1 MGGKGSRQTTTTT
14 MMRCGVRVAG
24 VGPWIERERQEGR
37 THNNQSGIHVEKGGV
52 KKEEQE
58 EARDGVASGG
68 ERMSINVLMKQHKL
82 FKHLSWNL
90 YFAYAESPLLLLL
103 SSQWQSTNSE
113 EKSV

>member
-1 MGGKGSRQTTTTT
+1 MDR
-14 MMRCGVRVAG
+14 A
-24 VGPWIERERQEGR
+24 RERQEGR

-52 KKEEQE
+52 KKE

-103 SSQWQSTNSE
+103 SSQWQSSSE

>member
-1 MGGKGSRQTTTTT
+1 MGGKGSRQTTTT
-14 MMRCGVRVAG
+14 MMMNCGVRVAG

-37 THNNQSGIHVEKGGV
+37 THNNQSGIHVEKVGGV
-52 KKEEQE
+52 KK

-103 SSQWQSTNSE
+103 SAQW
-113 EKSV
+113 